1 MKYLYQLIYCLS
13 ASKSEELS
21 VIDIGQKIH
30 IGASLQNKHL
40 QAQWCY
46 ETTQEVTLKFIF
58 KKRKSAMLLPQN
70 YNKTHA
76 AGNSME
82 MM

>member
-1 MKYLYQLIYCLS
+1 MKQLKKLHLNLY
-13 ASKSEELS
+13 
-21 VIDIGQKIH
+21 
-30 IGASLQNKHL
+30 
-40 QAQWCY
+40 
-46 ETTQEVTLKFIF
+46 F